1 MGFLHHR
8 PGKLIQVIVRLQYT
22 CIRKQG
28 LITDVAHFSVKIF
41 ESVST
46 IGMFNL
52 ITICKILQ
60 VINNMQSEN
69 SNEINDFSVL
79 LKIKYIKDKLN
90 P

>member
-28 LITDVAHFSVKIF
+28 LITDVAQFSVKIV

-52 ITICKILQ
+52 VKICKILQ

>member
-28 LITDVAHFSVKIF
+28 LITDVAQFSVKIF

-52 ITICKILQ
+52 VKICKILQ

-90 P
+90 S